1 MHIIFTHSLAEIKI
15 ISELQMVCTNT
26 FLCISNMSC
35 NIRTCPMAKLSNS
48 YTWLHYI
55 LLLHSPCQIPFD
67 VIFSLSIDLGEV
79 FMILSSVAS
88 NI

>member
-1 MHIIFTHSLAEIKI
+1 
-15 ISELQMVCTNT
+15 
-26 FLCISNMSC
+26 MSC

-67 VIFSLSIDLGEV
+67 VIFSFSIDLGEV

-88 NI
+88 ITLSISDNLLQHMVS